1 MDYYIYNIY
10 EIYIYIYNICSIYI
24 YIYIYIH
31 TYIYIYI
38 YIYIYTHIHEKLKT
52 QKKKYKSEYK
62 KNKMQDAKSEEWFC
76 RTLKVLLKESLPR
89 SLHHIEY
96 WNGILKIF
104 EWGRKINK
112 ILKVKKNLLKLYK
125 EYRNVKK
132 DEGSRIVEEK
142 LKNKK

>member
-1 MDYYIYNIY
+1 
-10 EIYIYIYNICSIYI
+10 
-24 YIYIYIH
+24 
-31 TYIYIYI
+31 
-38 YIYIYTHIHEKLKT
+38 
-52 QKKKYKSEYK
+52 
-62 KNKMQDAKSEEWFC
+62 MQDAKSEEWFC